1 MNFASKAFFIYL
13 PLVLLTYHLLPRRSL
28 KYFFLLL
35 ASWGFYMSW
44 SPWYVWVIVAPTIVD
59 YTAGLLIDRAST
71 PRRRKLWLWT
81 SIAGNLGLLAFF
93 KYMLFFVDTSCTVA
107 RWLGYVPPE
116 HHWKIILPL
125 GISFHTF
132 QGISYTLDV
141 YRRHIRPVRNFVDF
155 ALFVAFFPQLVAGPI
170 VRASEFLP
178 QMETP
183 PRVTAAQFGAGLHW
197 FILGLFKK
205 VFLADR
211 LAQFVDPV
219 FASADLYDAG
229 TLRWALLA
237 YTCQIYC
244 DFSGYSDIAIGCA
257 RWFGFELPQN
267 FNFPFL
273 ADSVADLWRRW
284 HMSLSRWMRDY
295 VYFSLGGGR
304 QGLARSACNLV
315 ATLTLC
321 GLWHG
326 ASWNY
331 VLWGFYNGV
340 LLALHRLWDA
350 ALSGVGWA
358 DRVRS
363 NVGYRVLAVG
373 VTFVQFMAGLAFIR
387 SQGWGDCWRVQRAL
401 FGVLDGAGG
410 ATSWLPVWVPVL
422 VGLVALGHLVGGLR
436 EGSGSSAAS
445 EDFNRGLIRPAVR
458 AAVYVAAIALL
469 VVLGPW
475 SSRPFIY
482 FQF

>member
-1 MNFASKAFFIYL
+1 MTWN
-13 PLVLLTYHLLPRRSL
+13 
-28 KYFFLLL
+28 
-35 ASWGFYMSW
+35 
-44 SPWYVWVIVAPTIVD
+44 PWYVWVIIAPTIVD
-59 YTAGLLIDRAST
+59 YCAGLLIESAPT
-71 PRRRKLWLWT
+71 PGRRRLWLWM
-81 SIAGNLGLLAFF
+81 SIAGNLGLLGFF
-93 KYMLFFVDTSCTVA
+93 KYTLFFVDSGSAVA
-107 RWLGYVPPE
+107 RWLGYAPPE
-116 HHWKIILPL
+116 HYWKIILPL

-141 YRRHIRPVRNFVDF
+141 YRRQIPAVRNFVDF

-170 VRASEFLP
+170 VRATEFLP
-178 QMETP
+178 QMATP
-183 PRVTAAQFGAGLHW
+183 PRVQPSQITEGLHW
-197 FILGLFKK
+197 IVLGLFKK
-205 VFLADR
+205 IFLADR

-219 FASADLYDAG
+219 FAAADLYDGG
-229 TLRWALLA
+229 TLRWALIA

-257 RWFGFELPQN
+257 KWFGFELPQN

-273 ADSVADLWRRW
+273 ADSIADLWRRW

-304 QGLARSACNLV
+304 QGLARSAVNV
-315 ATLTLC
+315 IATLTLC

-340 LLALHRLWDA
+340 LLAVHRLWDA
-350 ALSGVGWA
+350 RLSGIGWA
-358 DRVRS
+358 DRLRAGAVYRLFAIAVTLMQFL
-363 NVGYRVLAVG
+363 VGLV
-373 VTFVQFMAGLAFIR
+373 FIR
-387 SQGWGDCWRVQRAL
+387 GQSWGDCWRFQQAL
-401 FGVLDGAGG
+401 FGVLDTTGASV
-410 ATSWLPVWVPVL
+410 TTWLPVWVPAL

-436 EGSGSSAAS
+436 EGRIELLRWA
-445 EDFNRGLIRPAVR
+445 PAVR
-458 AAVYVAAIALL
+458 ATVYVAAIGLL

-475 SSRPFIY
+475 STRPFIY

>member
-1 MNFASKAFFIYL
+1 M
-13 PLVLLTYHLLPRRSL
+13 V
-28 KYFFLLL
+28 
-35 ASWGFYMSW
+35 
-44 SPWYVWVIVAPTIVD
+44 
-59 YTAGLLIDRAST
+59 
-71 PRRRKLWLWT
+71 
-81 SIAGNLGLLAFF
+81 
-93 KYMLFFVDTSCTVA
+93 
-107 RWLGYVPPE
+107 
-116 HHWKIILPL
+116 
-125 GISFHTF
+125 
-132 QGISYTLDV
+132 
-141 YRRHIRPVRNFVDF
+141 
-155 ALFVAFFPQLVAGPI
+155 
-170 VRASEFLP
+170 
-178 QMETP
+178 TP
-183 PRVTAAQFGAGLHW
+183 PRVSAAQVTEGLHW
-197 FILGLFKK
+197 FVLGMFKK

-219 FASADLYDAG
+219 FAAADLYDGG
-229 TLRWALLA
+229 TLRWAILA

-273 ADSVADLWRRW
+273 ADSIADLWRRW

-304 QGLARSACNLV
+304 QGQARALLNLV

-340 LLALHRLWDA
+340 LLALHRLYDGL
-350 ALSGVGWA
+350 LSGVAWA

-363 NVGYRVLAVG
+363 SVGYRVAAIG
-373 VTFVQFMAGLAFIR
+373 VTFMQFMAGLVFIR
-387 SQGWGDCWRVQRAL
+387 TRGWGDWWRCERAL
-401 FGVLDGAGG
+401 FGVLDSTGASL
-410 ATSWLPVWVPVL
+410 TSWLPVWVPVL
-422 VGLVALGHLVGGLR
+422 VALVALGHLVGGLR
-436 EGSGSSAAS
+436 QG
-445 EDFNRGLIRPAVR
+445 RGEVIRWVPALR
-458 AAVYVAAIALL
+458 ATVYVAAIGLL

-475 SSRPFIY
+475 STRPFIY